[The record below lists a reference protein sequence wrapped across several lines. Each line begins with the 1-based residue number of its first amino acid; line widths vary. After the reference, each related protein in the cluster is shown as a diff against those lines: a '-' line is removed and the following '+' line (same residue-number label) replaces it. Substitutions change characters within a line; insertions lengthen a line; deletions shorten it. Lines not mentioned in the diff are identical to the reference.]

1 MSDINMKI
9 MAKKKNMYKDNIK
22 RNCKLP
28 NYHKKKRKTTSL
40 KSLKVYYQSKSRYM
54 MKWLFNLCFKDTS
67 QSSNLDKEF

>member
-40 KSLKVYYQSKSRYM
+40 KSLKSIIKVKAGI
-54 MKWLFNLCFKDTS
+54 
-67 QSSNLDKEF
+67 